1 MGDVTRTRRWLPFA
15 VATLA
20 TLLLAGGFGLAVD
33 RLATPQVRPAPTLKT
48 VPAATL
54 NRLGIRLSAPSQP
67 LYCDVAG
74 EVVSRGWLRS
84 GSGGCAISQRSAEAA
99 ARQGGANARVVESVL
114 ALVTSSRVTTV
125 GRDLLAWVVVTQ
137 QSVSS
142 NCVQGVGGYSFCVGS
157 GRSGFNW
164 SQIVIVDAHSGGV
177 VNQQRL
183 NPVGGG
189 RIRPSL
195 PLPGTVPTGG

>member
-1 MGDVTRTRRWLPFA
+1 MTRTRRWLPFA

-20 TLLLAGGFGLAVD
+20 TLVMAGGFGLAVD
-33 RLATPQVRPAPTLKT
+33 HFATPQVQPAPTLRT

-54 NRLGIRLSAPSQP
+54 NRLGITLRAPSQP
-67 LYCDVAG
+67 LYCGVAG
-74 EVVSRGWLRS
+74 EVVSHGWLRA
-84 GSGGCAISQRSAEAA
+84 GSGGCAISQGSAEAA

-114 ALVTSSRVTTV
+114 ALVTSSRVTAV

-142 NCVQGVGGYSFCVGS
+142 NCVQGVGGYNFCVGS

-164 SQIVIVDAHSGGV
+164 SQIVIVDAHTGGV

-183 NPVGGG
+183 NPAGGG